1 MANFPNQTKY
11 AGKVPVFW
19 TEPSKVEVF
28 GYKLSQ
34 SFEKGTVIAQG
45 TPIKADL
52 GTGVATIC
60 KIGKVVAK
68 ESTTKFHI
76 AKGSLFSS
84 GDKVYCSGAT
94 GTATLSTISSIDKSN
109 ADYDLLTLSSANSQI
124 AVGSIILEGVSSDGN
139 IAPAAL
145 PNRLV
150 ARECVITGNAD
161 TVSACYNV
169 VAIENTINIPAEY
182 LNTTAFPGSK
192 LLIGCPTI
200 SFIKQ

>member
-1 MANFPNQTKY
+1 MANLPNQTKY
-11 AGKVPVFW
+11 AGKTPVFW

-34 SFEKGTVIAQG
+34 SFPKGTVIAQG
-45 TPIKADL
+45 TPIYADL
-52 GTGVATIC
+52 SNGTAKIC

-68 ESTTKFHI
+68 ETTTKFHI
-76 AKGSLFSS
+76 AKGSLFAA
-84 GDKVYCSGAT
+84 GDKIMMSNSGGA
-94 GTATLSTISSIDKSN
+94 ATLSTISSIDKSN
-109 ADYDLLTLSSANSQI
+109 ADYDLMTLSAANSQL
-124 AVGSIILEGVSSDGN
+124 AAGSIIVEGATTDGN
-139 IAPAAL
+139 TAPVVL

-150 ARECVITGNAD
+150 ARECVVNGIAD
-161 TVSACYNV
+161 TISACYNV
-169 VAIENTINIPAEY
+169 VAIENTINIPVEY